1 HAPVGGP
8 GGPPHDRPRGIAD
21 SVRSDAHPRWPHL
34 GDGNDDWQRGN
45 RRRTVTDSAHRL
57 RPRPSSGGACLC
69 PREGCGPTMARAG
82 SLSRETIIQSMVEDL
97 RELPYVHSFWEG
109 GAAAFNRVD
118 TWSDLDLYAV
128 VDDGMVPATFEVVE
142 KSLTALS
149 PIQIRH
155 EVAWPAASGISQRFY
170 RLERATEFL
179 LIDLAVLK
187 ASAPDKFLVP
197 QIHGDAVFLFNKQ
210 NAISIPSFDAEAFI
224 RGLLDRRKRLV
235 ERMALFGPFVE
246 KEILRG
252 NHLEA
257 LEFYRALVLPSLV
270 EALRMRHGP
279 RHYDFRMRYVHRELR
294 PDLQCLDHPP
304 RHRDPG
310 HVLVRLPG
318 VQGPDPDDRRLAC
331 GGRRGRGRRLH
342 GERPRRAP
350 QHRVLHHVPLRGPV
364 GNPRVP
370 GPPSASLVSFVPAR
384 CRFPP
389 GPRPVR
395 LEELLR
401 PRERRDGA
409 HDRLPRP
416 GLGDRLWRVP
426 ARHGPRERAACGGLV
441 IRREPP

>member
-1 HAPVGGP
+1 
-8 GGPPHDRPRGIAD
+8 
-21 SVRSDAHPRWPHL
+21 S
-34 GDGNDDWQRGN
+34 
-45 RRRTVTDSAHRL
+45 
-57 RPRPSSGGACLC
+57 
-69 PREGCGPTMARAG
+69 MA
-82 SLSRETIIQSMVEDL
+82 EDL
-97 RELPYVHSFWEG
+97 RDLPYVHAFWEG

-118 TWSDLDLYAV
+118 TWSDLDLYVV
-128 VDDGMVPATFEVVE
+128 VDDGMVPPTFEVVE

-252 NHLEA
+252 NNLEA

-279 RHYDFRMRYVHRELR
+279 RHYDFRMRYVYRELR
-294 PDLQCLDHPP
+294 PDL
-304 RHRDPG
+304 
-310 HVLVRLPG
+310 V
-318 VQGPDPDDRRLAC
+318 RRLERLAFVADTKDLEAKYRDAVAWFRAC
-331 GGRRGRGRRLH
+331 KDRILMIVVLPAGAGAVGVGVFTENAPDGLH
-342 GERPRRAP
+342 SIVSFITFLFAALSAILAF
-350 QHRVLHHVPLRGPV
+350 RVLRPPLSYLSVLLGVGSLLALVLYISKNDFDLGNGGMERMIVYPV
-364 GNPRVP
+364 LAWGIGFGGYLLGMAHGN
-370 GPPSASLVSFVPAR
+370 
-384 CRFPP
+384 
-389 GPRPVR
+389 
-395 LEELLR
+395 
-401 PRERRDGA
+401 
-409 HDRLPRP
+409 
-416 GLGDRLWRVP
+416 
-426 ARHGPRERAACGGLV
+426 
-441 IRREPP
+441 

>member
-1 HAPVGGP
+1 
-8 GGPPHDRPRGIAD
+8 
-21 SVRSDAHPRWPHL
+21 
-34 GDGNDDWQRGN
+34 
-45 RRRTVTDSAHRL
+45 
-57 RPRPSSGGACLC
+57 
-69 PREGCGPTMARAG
+69 MARKG
-82 SLSRETIIQSMVEDL
+82 SLSRETIIQSMAEDL
-97 RELPYVHSFWEG
+97 RELPYVHAFWEG

-118 TWSDLDLYAV
+118 TWSDLDLYVV
-128 VDDGMVPATFEVVE
+128 VDDSMVPATFEVVE
-142 KSLTALS
+142 RSLTALS

-279 RHYDFRMRYVHRELR
+279 RHYDFRMRYVI
-294 PDLQCLDHPP
+294 
-304 RHRDPG
+304 G
-310 HVLVRLPG
+310 S
-318 VQGPDPDDRRLAC
+318 LARISS
-331 GGRRGRGRRLH
+331 GDW
-342 GERPRRAP
+342 
-350 QHRVLHHVPLRGPV
+350 
-364 GNPRVP
+364 
-370 GPPSASLVSFVPAR
+370 SASRSSRTRRTLKPNTATRSHGS
-384 CRFPP
+384 
-389 GPRPVR
+389 GPRSKRSTRRKSDGSCPV
-395 LEELLR
+395 
-401 PRERRDGA
+401 PRND
-409 HDRLPRP
+409 
-416 GLGDRLWRVP
+416 
-426 ARHGPRERAACGGLV
+426 
-441 IRREPP
+441 

>member
-1 HAPVGGP
+1 MSRKG
-8 GGPPHDRPRGIAD
+8 
-21 SVRSDAHPRWPHL
+21 
-34 GDGNDDWQRGN
+34 
-45 RRRTVTDSAHRL
+45 T
-57 RPRPSSGGACLC
+57 
-69 PREGCGPTMARAG
+69 
-82 SLSRETIIQSMVEDL
+82 LSRETIIQSMAEDL
-97 RELPYVHSFWEG
+97 RDLPYVHAFWEG

-118 TWSDLDLYAV
+118 TWSDLDLYVV
-128 VDDGMVPATFEVVE
+128 VDDGMVPETFEVVE
-142 KSLTALS
+142 KSLSALS

-279 RHYDFRMRYVHRELR
+279 RHYDFRMRYVYRELR
-294 PDLQCLDHPP
+294 PDL
-304 RHRDPG
+304 
-310 HVLVRLPG
+310 V
-318 VQGPDPDDRRLAC
+318 RRLERLAFVADTKDLEAKC
-331 GGRRGRGRRLH
+331 RDAVAWFRTAIQEVDEKEVRRL
-342 GERPRRAP
+342 
-350 QHRVLHHVPLRGPV
+350 VSGP
-364 GNPRVP
+364 
-370 GPPSASLVSFVPAR
+370 SK
-384 CRFPP
+384 
-389 GPRPVR
+389 
-395 LEELLR
+395 
-401 PRERRDGA
+401 
-409 HDRLPRP
+409 
-416 GLGDRLWRVP
+416 
-426 ARHGPRERAACGGLV
+426 
-441 IRREPP
+441 